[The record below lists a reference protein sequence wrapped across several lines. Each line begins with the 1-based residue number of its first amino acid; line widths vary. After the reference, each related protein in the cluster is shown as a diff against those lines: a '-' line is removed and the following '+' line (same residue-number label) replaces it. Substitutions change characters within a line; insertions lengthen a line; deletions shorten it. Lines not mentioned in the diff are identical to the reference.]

1 MLALFFM
8 SLFFFLKVPKQ
19 QVLLNCYF
27 NTIFVEFDHRWTV
40 RFRNGL
46 GHLQIALKVRSV
58 GITVP

>member
-27 NTIFVEFDHRWTV
+27 NTIFVEFDHRWYYRTLIGGGV
-40 RFRNGL
+40 WKK
-46 GHLQIALKVRSV
+46 QPSPV
-58 GITVP
+58 T